1 MMQWRR
7 FWLAV
12 LLMLVGSGLFV
23 NSAPAASE
31 DEYYELMKVFVD
43 TFEQI
48 DRNYVTQVDRRE
60 LVEAAMRGMLLKLD
74 PYSSY
79 IDKQELRS
87 FNEHVE
93 QEFGGIGIQV
103 TIEPRTRQLMV
114 MTPLPGTP
122 AYKAGVLA
130 GDRILEIDDKPTAD
144 FQEGREMDSAVALMR
159 GKAGAVVKVK
169 LQHEGSESPETFEIT
184 RATI

>member
-1 MMQWRR
+1 
-7 FWLAV
+7 
-12 LLMLVGSGLFV
+12 
-23 NSAPAASE
+23 
-31 DEYYELMKVFVD
+31 
-43 TFEQI
+43 
-48 DRNYVTQVDRRE
+48 
-60 LVEAAMRGMLLKLD
+60 MRGMLLKLD

-130 GDRILEIDDKPTAD
+130 GDRILEIDDKLTAD
-144 FQEGREMDSAVALMR
+144 FQEGREMDSAIALMR
-159 GKAGAVVKVK
+159 GKPGALVKSSCNTRDPKVPRRSKLRVPPSRRRRFKATTTTPKENGRICRRAGKDRVHPAYQLRRNSAEEVHDA
-169 LQHEGSESPETFEIT
+169 L
-184 RATI
+184 